1 MAGET
6 EKDNDKEVTDEVFV
20 VEDFPTIFIRT
31 MTDFIMNSNKES
43 NQPLAVEEDLQ
54 DWEMKF
60 LAEKRSQ
67 KHQL

>member
-1 MAGET
+1 MIGET
-6 EKDNDKEVTDEVFV
+6 ENKEVTDEVL
-20 VEDFPTIFIRT
+20 VEDFPTIFIRK